1 MATYE
6 MRWVLKDVSFKSMTE
21 SPQNREIASRELVE
35 SFGGKL
41 LHYYFM
47 FGEYDGMAIVE
58 FPDNAAAA
66 ATSMKANASGSFL
79 KFETHALLTAQEAQ
93 RAMELVKEN
102 KATYKSPAGTFWR
115 LGTHQPGS
123 LPDPSIVALG

>member
-6 MRWVLKDVSFKSMTE
+6 MRWVFKDVSFKSLTE
-21 SPQNREIASRELVE
+21 SPQNREVASRELVE

-47 FGEYDGMAIVE
+47 MGEFDGMAIVE
-58 FPDNAAAA
+58 FPSNEAAA
-66 ATSMKANASGSFL
+66 ATSMKASASGSFS

-93 RAMELVKEN
+93 RAMELVKAN
-102 KATYKSPAGTFWR
+102 TTTYQAPSGTFWR
-115 LGTHQPGS
+115 PGTHQPGA
-123 LPDPSIVALG
+123 LPDPSIIALG

>member
-6 MRWVLKDVSFKSMTE
+6 MRWVLKDVSFKAMTE
-21 SPQNREIASRELVE
+21 KPQDREEASRELVE

-47 FGEYDGMAIVE
+47 LGEYDGMAIVE
-58 FPDNAAAA
+58 FESNEAAA
-66 ATSMKANASGSFL
+66 ATGMKASASGSFL

-93 RAMELVKEN
+93 RAMELVHES
-102 KATYKSPAGTFWR
+102 KATYRSPAGTFWR
-115 LGTHQPGS
+115 PGTHQSGR